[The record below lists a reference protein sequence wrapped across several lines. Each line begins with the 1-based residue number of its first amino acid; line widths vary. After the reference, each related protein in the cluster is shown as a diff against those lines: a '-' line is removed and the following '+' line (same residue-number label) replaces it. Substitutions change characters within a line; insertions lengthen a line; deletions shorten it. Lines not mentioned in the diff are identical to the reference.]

1 MEWKLWYKTLILLL
15 WRPGNICNIQS
26 SNFDFI
32 FWMVALEL
40 NAIEKSFEYNF
51 NNIVIVKVQK
61 DANISPIQFKQN
73 YGSGT

>member
-1 MEWKLWYKTLILLL
+1 
-15 WRPGNICNIQS
+15 
-26 SNFDFI
+26 
-32 FWMVALEL
+32 MVALEL